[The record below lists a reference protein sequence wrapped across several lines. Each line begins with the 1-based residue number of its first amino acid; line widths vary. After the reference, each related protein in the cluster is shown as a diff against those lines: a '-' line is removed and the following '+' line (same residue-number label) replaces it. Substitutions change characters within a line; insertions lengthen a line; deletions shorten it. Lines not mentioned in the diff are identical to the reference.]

1 MSILSNRLLSRALVI
16 GLLSIIAGLLP
27 GAVQAA
33 PSVAMIDS
41 MFVTGLS
48 ADGTVACG
56 NTTDGLYEA
65 ARWTSAEGMVRLGKS
80 SVAAIGR
87 GAGIPAISADGNAV
101 SGSIVSSDSA
111 LTQGLWTKGVGWQE
125 TMPPTLPDGG
135 LMDNEYGSAWGV
147 SGDGLTVVGLYWR
160 PDASDGTAH
169 ASKWDSVNG
178 LVDLGSQ
185 GHDSRANGANHDGS
199 VVVGWSAST
208 IIQYLW
214 QPTVWD
220 ADGMTVLAATN
231 LWCEAW
237 ACNGAGD
244 IVVGDAVDS
253 LSYTLPMQSAAMWQR
268 TESGWD
274 EHLLGVLPGTFGN
287 GTGHARGLDVSEDG
301 SVVVGVNAYDTWNET
316 GFVWTLAR
324 GMMKAND
331 FFADQGVV
339 FPEGFSVYQVTAVSD
354 DGVVM
359 GGYGKDPYD
368 YSAPFQSF
376 VVDLDGVTA
385 ASGTPR
391 AAEIVIGGNY
401 PNPFNPSTSIELAV
415 TKAGAVRL
423 EVFDVRGRLVR
434 VVHDGRLSAGTH
446 FLRWDGADETGRMVS
461 SGTYFARAR
470 GEGAYSEAKPMTLVK

>member
-1 MSILSNRLLSRALVI
+1 MTTCMAMV
-16 GLLSIIAGLLP
+16 AGLLAA
-27 GAVQAA
+27 AVQAA

-65 ARWTSAEGMVRLGKS
+65 ARWTAVDGMVRLGRS
-80 SVAAIGR
+80 SVAALGR
-87 GAGIPAISADGNAV
+87 GAGIPAISADGNTISSTIA
-101 SGSIVSSDSA
+101 SSDTFV
-111 LTQGLWTKGVGWQE
+111 TQGLWNKGIGWQE

-135 LMDNEYGSAWGV
+135 LMDEAYGSAWGL

-160 PDASDGTAH
+160 PSASDGTAH
-169 ASKWDSVNG
+169 ASKWDQANG

-220 ADGMTVLAATN
+220 GDGMTVLSATN

-237 ACNGAGD
+237 ACNGVGD

-253 LSYTLPMQSAAMWQR
+253 LSYALPMQSAAMWQR

-274 EHLLGVLPGTFGN
+274 EYLLGVLPGTFGS
-287 GTGHARGLDVSEDG
+287 GTGRARGLDVSEDG
-301 SVVVGVNAYDTWNET
+301 NVVVGHNAYDSYNMT
-316 GFVWTLAR
+316 GFVWTLAL
-324 GMMKAND
+324 GMMKAD
-331 FFADQGVV
+331 EFFADQGVV
-339 FPEGFSVYQVTAVSD
+339 FPEGFSVYEVTAVSD
-354 DGVVM
+354 DGTVM

-368 YSAPFQSF
+368 FYAPYQSF

-385 ASGTPR
+385 VSATPR
-391 AAEIVIGGNY
+391 ALNVVIRGNH
-401 PNPFNPSTSIELAV
+401 PNPFNPSTNIELAV
-415 TKAGAVRL
+415 TKTSTVRL
-423 EVFDVRGRLVR
+423 EVFDARGRLVR
-434 VVHDGRLSAGTH
+434 VIHDGRLDAGNH
-446 FLRWDGADETGRMVS
+446 ALRWDGTDVIGQTVS

-470 GEGAYSEAKPMTLVK
+470 GEGGTSEAKPMTLVK